1 MTTEHVIKTIA
12 TSMGLRYSL
21 GTLFQ
26 LNQSLDKIIRKK
38 EYPVCLQVQTTD
50 GSFSSEVTQYYDRI
64 HETQRIRL
72 IFGDAI
78 KFDYEPEKILG
89 KVDNLKR
96 QGIQLMKHLNG
107 TGLFDTVTN
116 VTYSVMYDRFDAN
129 LVAVLFEFS
138 LTEAE
143 GICIDEID
151 EGAFN
156 ADFDASFN
164 RKKI

>member
-1 MTTEHVIKTIA
+1 
-12 TSMGLRYSL
+12 MGLTYSL

-26 LNQSLDKIIRKK
+26 LNQALDKIIRKK

-50 GSFSSEVTQYYDRI
+50 GSFSTEVTQYYDRI

-72 IFGDAI
+72 IFADAI

-89 KVDNLKR
+89 KVDNLKK
-96 QGIQLMKHLNG
+96 QGIQLMQHLNG
-107 TGLFDTVTN
+107 TGFFDAVTN
-116 VTYSVMYDRFDAN
+116 VTYSIMYDRFDAN
-129 LVAVLFEFS
+129 LVAVLFEFD

-143 GICIDEID
+143 GICIDEMD

-164 RKKI
+164 RKKL

>member
-12 TSMGLRYSL
+12 TSMGLTYSL

-26 LNQSLDKIIRKK
+26 LNKALDKIVRKK

-78 KFDYEPEKILG
+78 KLDYEPEQILG
-89 KVDNLKR
+89 KVDALKKHGIKMIDNLN
-96 QGIQLMKHLNG
+96 Q

-116 VTYSVMYDRFDAN
+116 VTYSIMYDRFDAN
-129 LVAVLFEFS
+129 LVAALFEFD

-143 GICIDEID
+143 GICIDEMD

-156 ADFDASFN
+156 HSFNISFN
-164 RKKI
+164 RKRL